1 MGEKINRKTVTLSEN
16 NNVGGLTLPDFGLN
30 YEATVIK
37 CDISERI
44 DKGQTTNSEDMS
56 EKYMSDQGLL
66 SKIHKE
72 LLNSII

>member
-16 NNVGGLTLPDFGLN
+16 NNVGGLTLPDFRLN

-44 DKGQTTNSEDMS
+44 DKGQTTNLEDMS
-56 EKYMSDQGLL
+56 EKYMSDQNLL